1 MSKEQFDLFEQ
12 PPVGLS
18 RAYPAEHIVGED
30 KVWKPPHDG
39 HPIYLAAQELIHF
52 TAYLKLNEW
61 QQKTLWPHLQLLLD
75 HLRRAQSDHVRWFEL
90 GYIVSAMEIEQL
102 RSRAAAADI
111 CKKYGV
117 ELPR

>member
-12 PPVGLS
+12 PPENLA
-18 RAYPAEHIVGED
+18 RAYPAEHIVGD
-30 KVWKPPHDG
+30 KGWKPPEDG

-52 TAYLKLNEW
+52 TAYLKLSDW
-61 QQKTLWPHLQLLLD
+61 QQKVLWPHLRLLLG
-75 HLRRAQSDHVRWFEL
+75 HMKKAESDHVRWFEL
-90 GYIVSAMEIEQL
+90 GYIISAMEIEQL

-117 ELPR
+117 EVPR